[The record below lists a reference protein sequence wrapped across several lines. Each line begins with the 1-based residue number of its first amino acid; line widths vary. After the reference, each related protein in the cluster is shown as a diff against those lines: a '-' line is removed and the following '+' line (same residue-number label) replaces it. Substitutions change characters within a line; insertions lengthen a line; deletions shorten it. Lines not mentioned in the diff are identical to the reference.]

1 MGREPLER
9 QARPAGAVKILH
21 VVASYL
27 PAVRYGGTIV
37 SVHGLC
43 KSLAARGH
51 DVHVFTTSVDGPRDS
66 AVRHGEPVAVDGV
79 SVWYFQS
86 RLLRRLYWSPPLGRA
101 LAARVGVFDV
111 VHTHA
116 VFLWPLWA
124 AARAARR
131 AGVPYV
137 LSPRG
142 MLEKDLIEQKSRAFK
157 TAWIALIEKQNLEHA
172 AAVHVTSAREAA
184 ELAAFGFDLPPIV
197 EVPNGVDLATGPAG
211 TGAVDPA
218 IQAIVAG
225 PPYVL
230 FLGRVSWKKGL
241 DRLIRAIAHMSSDL
255 TVVIAGN
262 DEEGLRPALQ
272 AQADQLKVG
281 GRLVFTG
288 AVDANQKQALLT
300 RARLLV
306 LPSYSENFGNVVV
319 EAMAA
324 GCAVV
329 VTPEVGI
336 APTVEE
342 AGVGWV
348 VDGDPRTLG
357 TRISELSANVTLRQE
372 MGARGRATARREFSW
387 DHVAGRMESVY
398 QSVSK

>member
-1 MGREPLER
+1 M
-9 QARPAGAVKILH
+9 
-21 VVASYL
+21 ASYL

-66 AVRHGEPVAVDGV
+66 AVRHGEPIEIDGV

-101 LAARVGVFDV
+101 LAARIGDFDV

-124 AARAARR
+124 AARAAKR

-142 MLEKDLIEQKSRAFK
+142 MLEKALIEQKSRAFK
-157 TAWIALIEKQNLEHA
+157 TAWLALVEKQNVQQA

-184 ELAAFGFDLPPIV
+184 ELAALGFDLPPIV
-197 EVPNGVDLATGPAG
+197 EVPNGVEFAPEAEAAGPL
-211 TGAVDPA
+211 DPG
-218 IQAIVAG
+218 IRAIVDG
-225 PPYVL
+225 GPYVL

-241 DRLIRAIAHMSSDL
+241 DRLICAIPYMSSDL
-255 TVVIAGN
+255 KVVIAGN

-281 GRLVFTG
+281 SRIVFTG

-300 RARLLV
+300 CARLLV

-336 APTVEE
+336 APTVKET
-342 AGVGWV
+342 GVGWV
-348 VDGDPRTLG
+348 VDDDPQTLG
-357 TRISELSANVTLRQE
+357 ARLSELSANDALRRE
-372 MGARGRATARREFSW
+372 MGERGRATARREFSW
-387 DHVAGRMESVY
+387 ARVAERMESVY
-398 QSVSK
+398 QTVVK